1 MNLIDGHHQSINHIE
16 NLSNEIFYEIFD
28 YLNGCAINQAFENL
42 NHRFQQFLQ
51 SPSLLLK
58 LRINSQSNELYMH
71 YKRTINFNQHQ
82 ILSINLLTVNR
93 DIGIIITSPINSSFT
108 RLKSLTLN
116 GIESD
121 ILLLLLS
128 HLASLPRLFS
138 LLIFQWIK
146 LDELSDCY
154 VLILNL
160 PKLKY
165 LKFFVNENQPPN
177 VTVSL
182 PIPAYQ
188 PVSRIEF
195 LVIDHPCTSQDLS
208 NIISYTPHLSRL
220 YVTRQLTIKEN
231 FPISFPLSNLT
242 KLSFDLPS
250 ISFDEFE
257 RIISKIDAKLK
268 VLRLCI
274 MFDNRAY
281 LDARRWEQ
289 LILYYLPG
297 LEKFYFKYFD
307 FIAQN
312 LETQRHSEFFTI
324 LNRTSMDT

>member
-1 MNLIDGHHQSINHIE
+1 MVIINQSLISKIYRMKSFTKYSII
-16 NLSNEIFYEIFD
+16 S
-28 YLNGCAINQAFENL
+28 NQAFGNL

-93 DIGIIITSPINSSFT
+93 DIGILTTSSINSSFT
-108 RLKSLTLN
+108 RLESLTLN

-121 ILLLLLS
+121 ILLLLLY

-154 VLILNL
+154 ALILNL
-160 PKLKY
+160 SKLKY
-165 LKFFVNENQPPN
+165 LKFFVNGNQPSN

-208 NIISYTPHLSRL
+208 NIIH
-220 YVTRQLTIKEN
+220 I
-231 FPISFPLSNLT
+231 
-242 KLSFDLPS
+242 
-250 ISFDEFE
+250 
-257 RIISKIDAKLK
+257 
-268 VLRLCI
+268 
-274 MFDNRAY
+274 Y
-281 LDARRWEQ
+281 LVC
-289 LILYYLPG
+289 
-297 LEKFYFKYFD
+297 
-307 FIAQN
+307 
-312 LETQRHSEFFTI
+312 
-324 LNRTSMDT
+324 M